1 MSEARPEDIL
11 GYPLENT
18 SQNKNI
24 VTQSSVRVDETVTT
38 LEDKV
43 THIQAVINYWRAKIT
58 QNERVITLFCVITGI
73 LFSYAINKC
82 TRNLDIPA
90 SVYWLSAALIIS
102 FALLLISDG
111 SLPLIVLVR
120 FAISVY
126 FGHYFMMW
134 VVSIDGH
141 YFGWLTADV
150 CRYPIS
156 VAVTAGVIAGI
167 FIGYIAKSF
176 EEIRAARGK

>member
-11 GYPLENT
+11 GGWSENN
-18 SQNKNI
+18 SQSKSI
-24 VTQSSVRVDETVTT
+24 VTQSSVKVDEGVKT

-43 THIQAVINYWRAKIT
+43 IHSQAVINYWRAKIT
-58 QNERVITLFCVITGI
+58 QNEKAITFFCVIISI
-73 LFSYAINKC
+73 LFSWAVNRC
-82 TRNLDIPA
+82 TGNFNIPS
-90 SVYWLSAALIIS
+90 SVYVLSAIIILVV
-102 FALLLISDG
+102 ALLLIADG
-111 SLPLIVLVR
+111 ALPLIVLVR
-120 FAISVY
+120 FVVAA
-126 FGHYFMMW
+126 FAGHYFMMW
-134 VVSIDGH
+134 IVSIDGH

-156 VAVTAGVIAGI
+156 VDVTAGVIAGI